1 MTTGAAF
8 QRGKKKFK
16 FHSQEHVAIENTFGL
31 LKQRF
36 RRLYLVDAGSIK
48 QCCLIIMAA
57 CVLHNMSN
65 DEHDFFD
72 ELEQLPELEG
82 VQNEEDSDL
91 DFDCSTAKQCERVRK
106 AIAQKQC

>member
-1 MTTGAAF
+1 
-8 QRGKKKFK
+8 
-16 FHSQEHVAIENTFGL
+16 
-31 LKQRF
+31 
-36 RRLYLVDAGSIK
+36 
-48 QCCLIIMAA
+48 MAA
-57 CVLHNMSN
+57 CVLHNMYN

-106 AIAQKQC
+106 ASRPKAVLSAC

>member
-1 MTTGAAF
+1 
-8 QRGKKKFK
+8 
-16 FHSQEHVAIENTFGL
+16 
-31 LKQRF
+31 
-36 RRLYLVDAGSIK
+36 
-48 QCCLIIMAA
+48 MAA

-106 AIAQKQC
+106 ASRPKAVLSACQFVCDTFCNCLLDTRSFMLDNECMFS